1 MNGWIDIHSHALP
14 MVDDGAESVEMALL
28 MLRTAAEEGI
38 EKIILTP
45 HQKADRRCATPEGIL
60 HRMEELQELA
70 GKEHIPVQ
78 LYPGNEILY
87 RHGLAELLEQR
98 KIRTLADSR
107 HVLIEFF
114 PGEDY
119 SYIRDALGRVTSF
132 GFWPVLAHVER
143 YVNVINRMDRAEG
156 LKEDTGC
163 YFQVNAASVTGG
175 YGFAAK
181 KVARKLL
188 REGLIDFI
196 ATDAHRSEGIRSP
209 KMKACAEW
217 VEKRMGRER
226 MEQIFCK
233 NPEAI
238 LEDWVI

>member
-1 MNGWIDIHSHALP
+1 M
-14 MVDDGAESVEMALL
+14 
-28 MLRTAAEEGI
+28 
-38 EKIILTP
+38 
-45 HQKADRRCATPEGIL
+45 
-60 HRMEELQELA
+60 
-70 GKEHIPVQ
+70 
-78 LYPGNEILY
+78 
-87 RHGLAELLEQR
+87 
-98 KIRTLADSR
+98 
-107 HVLIEFF
+107 IEFF

-143 YVNVINRMDRAEG
+143 YVNVINRMDRAAE

-163 YFQVNAASVTGG
+163 YFQVNAASIIGR
-175 YGFAAK
+175 YGIAAK

-196 ATDAHRSEGIRSP
+196 ATDAHRNEGIRSP

-226 MEQIFCK
+226 MERIFCR

-238 LEDWVI
+238 LEDRMI

>member
-1 MNGWIDIHSHALP
+1 MNGWIDIHCHVLP
-14 MVDDGAESVEMALL
+14 HVDDGAESVEMALL

-38 EKIILTP
+38 EKIIITP
-45 HQKADRRCATPEGIL
+45 HQKADRRCVTPEGIL

-78 LYPGNEILY
+78 LYPGNEIFY
-87 RHGLAELLEQR
+87 RHGLAELLEQG

-107 HVLIEFF
+107 YVLIEFF

-119 SYIRDALGRVTSF
+119 SYIRDALGRVASF

-143 YVNVINRMDRAEG
+143 YVNVISRVDGMMR

-163 YFQVNAASVTGG
+163 YFQMNAASVTGG
-175 YGFAAK
+175 YGFAVK
-181 KVARKLL
+181 KLARKLL
-188 REGLIDFI
+188 REELVDFI
-196 ATDAHRSEGIRSP
+196 ATDAHRNEGMRDP

-226 MEQIFCK
+226 MEQIFRK

-238 LEDWVI
+238 LQDRVI

>member
-1 MNGWIDIHSHALP
+1 MNGWIDIHSHVLP

-28 MLRTAAEEGI
+28 MLRTAAEEEI

-107 HVLIEFF
+107 YVLIEFF

-143 YVNVINRMDRAEG
+143 YVNVINRMDRA
-156 LKEDTGC
+156 
-163 YFQVNAASVTGG
+163 A
-175 YGFAAK
+175 
-181 KVARKLL
+181 
-188 REGLIDFI
+188 
-196 ATDAHRSEGIRSP
+196 
-209 KMKACAEW
+209 
-217 VEKRMGRER
+217 
-226 MEQIFCK
+226 
-233 NPEAI
+233 
-238 LEDWVI
+238 